1 MGKAH
6 ESISISIDFRH
17 PIQVSTQL
25 YWPIGPPKCSL
36 ALAIPQSHL
45 SGMGQPRASRRKV
58 AISSDE
64 EDGTAPPAT
73 TAASSDDE
81 KARTNKRTTGKLK
94 SASKTRSQRVSLPA
108 QTQQDEK
115 SSELGGTAKSRT
127 KPKTKVTEHEEPKA
141 KRPIYS
147 FFNTATQRQREVK
160 PSASP
165 EKSVPK
171 DEPEAIH
178 DESENDDASV
188 ALSKG
193 SSVALAMRKRK
204 AQSSGASGDSASLA
218 PPATQKFR
226 KTGDGGRTPS
236 FSIYNED
243 KRPWTEQFA
252 PVDLSELAVHK
263 RKVADVRQ
271 WLESTLHGRR
281 QKILVLKGAAG
292 TGKTS
297 TIGLLAKD
305 MGLDV
310 SEWHNPAVTEF
321 PSESSQST
329 AAQFDDFV
337 RRAGASTG
345 LTLSTGTG
353 KSDVVPSADTVESRP
368 TPKDRRQL
376 LLVEEFPNTFSRAST
391 TLQSFRSTILQYVS
405 APPVREGC
413 ATPTVMIISET
424 LLSTNTAAADSFTAH
439 RLLGPE
445 LINHPFVD
453 LIEFNPVAPTIL
465 HKSLDGIIVK
475 EARKSGRR
483 KAPGPQVLK
492 HLAEAGDIRSAIS
505 SLEFLCLR
513 GDDGDIWSS
522 RITFTKGKKAKVDPP
537 MTKAEEEALKLISNR
552 ESTLGIFHAVGK
564 VIYNKRVNP
573 STGEEVAQ
581 PPTWLPQHR
590 RNQVPENNLDLLID
604 ELGTDTPT
612 FIAALHENY
621 ALSCSCPSFEEALD
635 SINGC
640 IDSISDAD
648 LLSVDRFSLGTRA
661 YAGSATDNLRQ
672 DEMAFHVAT
681 RGILFNLPC
690 PVHRA
695 TPPGSSNKGDAYRM
709 FYPASLKLWKEREEV
724 GSLLEMLTARLQSG
738 GFVHQPALPSQSKP
752 SGVESWKRNTAAT
765 TLDGNVLPAH
775 HPHEQTTCNPP
786 PTITKSEALLERL
799 PYMALTLSGAKQPS
813 PIFSSSS
820 TLLDQL
826 NLVTRIRGY
835 GHLNTNEDDDD
846 DAEGSEQPLLS
857 ENWSTDK
864 PAAEE
869 ENRFPRTKAMRRGA
883 GKGREDGKG
892 GVETEGGGLMIPVET
907 SVERLVLEEDDIED

>member
-1 MGKAH
+1 
-6 ESISISIDFRH
+6 
-17 PIQVSTQL
+17 
-25 YWPIGPPKCSL
+25 
-36 ALAIPQSHL
+36 
-45 SGMGQPRASRRKV
+45 MGQPRASRRKV

-64 EDGTAPPAT
+64 EEGTAPPAT
-73 TAASSDDE
+73 AAASSDDE
-81 KARTNKRTTGKLK
+81 NAQTRKRTTGKLK
-94 SASKTRSQRVSLPA
+94 SATKTKTRLQRASVSA
-108 QTQQDEK
+108 QNQQNEK
-115 SSELGGTAKSRT
+115 SSEPTAKSRT
-127 KPKTKVTEHEEPKA
+127 KPKTKVTEREEPKA
-141 KRPIYS
+141 KKPIYS
-147 FFNTATQRQREVK
+147 FFNAATQRQREVQ

-165 EKSVPK
+165 EKPLPLSQV
-171 DEPEAIH
+171 EPEAIH

-188 ALSKG
+188 TLSKG

-204 AQSSGASGDSASLA
+204 AQSSGTPGDNPSLA

-226 KTGDGGRTPS
+226 KTSEGGRTPS
-236 FSIYNED
+236 FSIYNDD
-243 KRPWTEQFA
+243 KRPWTERFA

-271 WLESTLHGRR
+271 WLENTLHGRR
-281 QKILVLKGAAG
+281 QKVLVLKGAAG
-292 TGKTS
+292 TGKTT
-297 TIGLLAKD
+297 TISLLARD
-305 MGLDV
+305 MGLDI
-310 SEWHNPAVTEF
+310 SEWHNPAITEF
-321 PSESSQST
+321 SSENSQST

-353 KSDVVPSADTVESRP
+353 ENGVVPSAKSAESP
-368 TPKDRRQL
+368 HTPSDQRQL
-376 LLVEEFPNTFSRAST
+376 LLIEEFPNTFSRAST

-413 ATPTVMIISET
+413 ATPIIMIISET

-465 HKSLDGIIVK
+465 QKSLDCVIVK

-513 GDDGDIWSS
+513 GDDGDTWSS
-522 RITFTKGKKAKVDPP
+522 RITFTKGKRAKTDPA

-564 VIYNKRVNP
+564 VIYNKRTSP
-573 STGEEVAQ
+573 PAGEEMAQ

-590 RNQVPENNLDLLID
+590 RRQVPENDLDLLID

-621 ALSCSCPSFEEALD
+621 ALSCSCSSSEEALD
-635 SINGC
+635 SVNGC

-661 YAGSATDNLRQ
+661 YAGSAMDNLRQ
-672 DEMAFHVAT
+672 DEMVFQVAT
-681 RGILFNLPC
+681 HGMLFNLPC

-695 TPPGSSNKGDAYRM
+695 APPGSSNKGDAYRM
-709 FYPASLKLWKEREEV
+709 FYPTSLKLWKEREEV

-738 GFVHQPALPSQSKP
+738 SLAHQRPLTSKSQST
-752 SGVESWKRNTAAT
+752 GVESWKRNPGISPT
-765 TLDGNVLPAH
+765 TTPDGKVLSTPQ
-775 HPHEQTTCNPP
+775 PQDQMTVSP
-786 PTITKSEALLERL
+786 PTTIITKSEALLERL
-799 PYMALTLSGAKQPS
+799 PYMALTLSGAKHPNTV
-813 PIFSSSS
+813 SSSS
-820 TLLDQL
+820 SPLLEQL
-826 NLVTRIRGY
+826 SHVTRIRGH
-835 GHLNTNEDDDD
+835 GLLNTNEDDDED
-846 DAEGSEQPLLS
+846 VEGPEQPPPS

-864 PAAEE
+864 PAAAEE
-869 ENRFPRTKAMRRGA
+869 ENRSTSRTKAMKGGA
-883 GKGREDGKG
+883 AGQGREKG
-892 GVETEGGGLMIPVET
+892 GGDVETEGGGLMIPVET

>member
-1 MGKAH
+1 
-6 ESISISIDFRH
+6 
-17 PIQVSTQL
+17 
-25 YWPIGPPKCSL
+25 
-36 ALAIPQSHL
+36 
-45 SGMGQPRASRRKV
+45 MGQPRASRRKV

-64 EDGTAPPAT
+64 EDGTAQQA
-73 TAASSDDE
+73 TAAASNDDGE
-81 KARTNKRTTGKLK
+81 IRTSKRTTGKLK
-94 SASKTRSQRVSLPA
+94 SPSKTQVRSQRAPA
-108 QTQQDEK
+108 RIQQIEK
-115 SSELGGTAKSRT
+115 SSELAAKSRT
-127 KPKTKVTEHEEPKA
+127 KSKTKVTEREEPKA
-141 KRPIYS
+141 KKPIYS
-147 FFNTATQRQREVK
+147 FFNAATQRQREVR

-165 EKSVPK
+165 EKPLSQ
-171 DEPEAIH
+171 DEPEAIR

-188 ALSKG
+188 TLSKG

-204 AQSSGASGDSASLA
+204 AQSNGTPGDIPSLA

-226 KTGDGGRTPS
+226 KTSDGGRTPS
-236 FSIYNED
+236 FGIYNDD

-271 WLESTLHGRR
+271 WMENTLHGRR
-281 QKILVLKGAAG
+281 QKVLVLKGAAG
-292 TGKTS
+292 TGKTT
-297 TIGLLAKD
+297 TISLLARD
-305 MGLDV
+305 MGLDI

-321 PSESSQST
+321 SSENSLST

-353 KSDVVPSADTVESRP
+353 ENDFTPSAKAVGSRHAP
-368 TPKDRRQL
+368 SDQRQL
-376 LLVEEFPNTFSRAST
+376 LLIEEFPNTFSRAST

-405 APPVREGC
+405 APPVRGGC
-413 ATPTVMIISET
+413 ATPIIMIISET

-465 HKSLDGIIVK
+465 QKSLDSVIIK

-505 SLEFLCLR
+505 TLEFLCLR
-513 GDDGDIWSS
+513 GDDGDTWSS
-522 RITFTKGKKAKVDPP
+522 RITFTKGKKAKTDPA

-564 VIYNKRVNP
+564 VIYNKRCNP
-573 STGEEVAQ
+573 PAGEDMAQ

-590 RNQVPENNLDLLID
+590 RRQVPENNLDLLID
-604 ELGTDTPT
+604 ELGTDPPT

-621 ALSCSCPSFEEALD
+621 ALSCSCPSSEEALD
-635 SINGC
+635 SVNGC

-661 YAGSATDNLRQ
+661 YAGSAMDNLRQ
-672 DEMAFHVAT
+672 DEMAFQVAT
-681 RGILFNLPC
+681 RGMLFNLPC

-695 TPPGSSNKGDAYRM
+695 APPGSSNKGDAYRM
-709 FYPASLKLWKEREEV
+709 FYPTSLKLWKEREEV
-724 GSLLEMLTARLQSG
+724 GSLLEMLTARLQSD
-738 GFVHQPALPSQSKP
+738 GFAYQRPLPSKSQP
-752 SGVESWKRNTAAT
+752 TGVESWKRNPGVSPT
-765 TLDGNVLPAH
+765 TTPDSNVLPT
-775 HPHEQTTCNPP
+775 PQPQEQMAFDPPTT
-786 PTITKSEALLERL
+786 TITKFEALLERL
-799 PYMALTLSGAKQPS
+799 PYMALTLSGAKHPS
-813 PIFSSSS
+813 TVSSSYS
-820 TLLDQL
+820 SLLEQL
-826 NLVTRIRGY
+826 NYVTRIRGH
-835 GHLNTNEDDDD
+835 GLNTNDDDD
-846 DAEGSEQPLLS
+846 EDVEGPEQAPPS

-864 PAAEE
+864 PAAAEE
-869 ENRFPRTKAMRRGA
+869 ENRSARTKPMKGGA
-883 GKGREDGKG
+883 GKGREKGRG

>member
-1 MGKAH
+1 
-6 ESISISIDFRH
+6 
-17 PIQVSTQL
+17 
-25 YWPIGPPKCSL
+25 
-36 ALAIPQSHL
+36 
-45 SGMGQPRASRRKV
+45 MGQPRASRRKV

-64 EDGTAPPAT
+64 EDETAPPAT
-73 TAASSDDE
+73 AAASSDDE
-81 KARTNKRTTGKLK
+81 KAQTSKRTTGKLK
-94 SASKTRSQRVSLPA
+94 SATKTKTRLQRASVSA
-108 QTQQDEK
+108 QNQQNEK
-115 SSELGGTAKSRT
+115 SSEPTAKSRT
-127 KPKTKVTEHEEPKA
+127 KPKTKVTEREEPKA
-141 KRPIYS
+141 KKPIYS
-147 FFNTATQRQREVK
+147 FFNAATQRQREIQ

-165 EKSVPK
+165 EKPLSLSQ

-178 DESENDDASV
+178 DESENDDALV
-188 ALSKG
+188 TLSKG

-204 AQSSGASGDSASLA
+204 AQGSGIPGDNPSLA

-226 KTGDGGRTPS
+226 KTSEGGRTPS
-236 FSIYNED
+236 FSIYNDD

-281 QKILVLKGAAG
+281 QKVLVLKGAAG
-292 TGKTS
+292 TGKTT
-297 TIGLLAKD
+297 TINLLARD
-305 MGLDV
+305 MALDI

-321 PSESSQST
+321 SSENSQST

-337 RRAGASTG
+337 RRAGASAG
-345 LTLSTGTG
+345 LTLSTGIG
-353 KSDVVPSADTVESRP
+353 ENGVVPSAKAVESP
-368 TPKDRRQL
+368 HTPGDQRQL
-376 LLVEEFPNTFSRAST
+376 LVIEEFPNTFSRAST
-391 TLQSFRSTILQYVS
+391 TLQSYRSTILQYVS

-413 ATPTVMIISET
+413 ATPIIMIISET

-465 HKSLDGIIVK
+465 QKSLDSVIVK

-513 GDDGDIWSS
+513 GDDGDTWSS
-522 RITFTKGKKAKVDPP
+522 RITFTKGKKAKTDPP

-564 VIYNKRVNP
+564 VIYNKRINP
-573 STGEEVAQ
+573 PAGEEMAQ
-581 PPTWLPQHR
+581 PPMWLPQHR
-590 RNQVPENNLDLLID
+590 RRQVPENDLDLLID

-621 ALSCSCPSFEEALD
+621 ALSCSCPSSEEALD
-635 SINGC
+635 SVNGC

-661 YAGSATDNLRQ
+661 YGGSAMDNLRQ
-672 DEMAFHVAT
+672 YEMAFQIAT
-681 RGILFNLPC
+681 RGMLFNLPC

-695 TPPGSSNKGDAYRM
+695 APPGSSNKGDAYRM
-709 FYPASLKLWKEREEV
+709 FYPTSLKLWKEREEV

-738 GFVHQPALPSQSKP
+738 SLAHQRPLPGKSQLT
-752 SGVESWKRNTAAT
+752 GVESWKRNPEVSAAT
-765 TLDGNVLPAH
+765 ASDGNVLPT
-775 HPHEQTTCNPP
+775 PQPQDQMTVSP
-786 PTITKSEALLERL
+786 PTTIITKSEALLERL
-799 PYMALTLSGAKQPS
+799 PYMALTLSGAKHPNTV
-813 PIFSSSS
+813 SSSS
-820 TLLDQL
+820 SPLLEQL
-826 NLVTRIRGY
+826 NHVTRIRGH
-835 GHLNTNEDDDD
+835 GLLNTNEDDDED
-846 DAEGSEQPLLS
+846 VEGPEQAPPS

-864 PAAEE
+864 PAAAEE
-869 ENRFPRTKAMRRGA
+869 ENRSTSRTKAMKGVA
-883 GKGREDGKG
+883 EKGRERG
-892 GVETEGGGLMIPVET
+892 GGGAETEGGGLMIPVET